1 MNDIKLKAKIYNLYY
16 YAVYIYIENNI
27 ADIKKIQ
34 EDNMPRGKN
43 RGACG
48 GTPRKDGS
56 GGGKG
61 NRGTS
66 RQPKKKK

>member
-1 MNDIKLKAKIYNLYY
+1 
-16 YAVYIYIENNI
+16 
-27 ADIKKIQ
+27 
-34 EDNMPRGKN
+34 MPRGRN

-61 NRGTS
+61 NRGTR
-66 RQPKKKK
+66 RQPGKK